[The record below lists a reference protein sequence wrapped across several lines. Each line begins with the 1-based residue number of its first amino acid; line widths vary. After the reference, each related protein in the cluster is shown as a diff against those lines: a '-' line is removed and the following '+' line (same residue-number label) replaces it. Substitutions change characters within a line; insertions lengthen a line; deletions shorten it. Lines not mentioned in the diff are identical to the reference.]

1 MSSEGFNS
9 GRRCPSPLTVLIW
22 GKAVSLGPGAPST
35 NIPMDVYSRSAEPPE
50 RCRPRAAR
58 CGRGVARG
66 RGAKRSTAPPAA
78 PSPPSPP
85 RGTPVEDPRL
95 SHRTAR
101 EERGRPRA
109 EQRLPS
115 VRSSAPSLFL
125 CPLSRCCAALCCHL
139 PTYLFPRRTETRPR
153 QDSID
158 LLIRSKATHPNGQ
171 VRLAVSN

>member
-66 RGAKRSTAPPAA
+66 RGAKRPTAPPAA

-85 RGTPVEDPRL
+85 RGTPVRTRG
-95 SHRTAR
+95 SHTAR
-101 EERGRPRA
+101 PGRSGAVPG
-109 EQRLPS
+109 Q
-115 VRSSAPSLFL
+115 SSASRQSAP
-125 CPLSRCCAALCCHL
+125 PLRPCFYVSFPAAAPLYVVIFR
-139 PTYLFPRRTETRPR
+139 PIYFPAGQKHGPGRI
-153 QDSID
+153 Q
-158 LLIRSKATHPNGQ
+158 LIC
-171 VRLAVSN
+171 

>member
-35 NIPMDVYSRSAEPPE
+35 KFLWTFTAEAQSRRSAAGRVRRGAAVALLGAAGRSDPRLLPQLRPPE
-50 RCRPRAAR
+50 
-58 CGRGVARG
+58 
-66 RGAKRSTAPPAA
+66 
-78 PSPPSPP
+78 PSPRDP
-85 RGTPVEDPRL
+85 GEDPRL